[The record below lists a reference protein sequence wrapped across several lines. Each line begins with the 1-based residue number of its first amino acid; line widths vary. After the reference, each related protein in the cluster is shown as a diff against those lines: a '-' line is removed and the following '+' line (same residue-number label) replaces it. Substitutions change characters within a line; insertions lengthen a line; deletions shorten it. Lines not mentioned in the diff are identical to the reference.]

1 MAIIAAST
9 TALALLDAGD
19 RPMPVHSIYPA
30 SVNLSCGAHLINASS
45 QRGGVSSLC
54 MTTTDVDLLR
64 EQPVWG
70 WTGDAL
76 VGADGQEVIPMQKG
90 AARYP
95 TSAPP
100 PPLLSPVTPIRLR
113 RARARTGRPSWFD
126 AGPGRDIGLPRL
138 RDAIRALVRREPD
151 AVRRVSGVIGL
162 GTGLTPSADDALV
175 GALCLLWA
183 DDGVPSTDLRG
194 RLTGWLDADG
204 AAATTDVSLSY
215 LRLAID
221 GAFSSPIAHVVGN
234 LGTTTPQASLDHSV
248 RALSALGAG
257 SGMDTA
263 LGIQFACELITR
275 PNDNPSRSGQTQAS
289 R

>member
-1 MAIIAAST
+1 MAITAAST
-9 TALALLDAGD
+9 TALALLDAG
-19 RPMPVHSIYPA
+19 HSIYPA
-30 SVNLSCGAHLINASS
+30 SVNLRCGAHLINASS
-45 QRGGVSSLC
+45 HRRGGVSSLC
-54 MTTTDVDLLR
+54 MTTTEVDLLR

-76 VGADGQEVIPMQKG
+76 VGADGQVAIPMQEG

-100 PPLLSPVTPIRLR
+100 PPLLSPLTLARLR
-113 RARARTGRPSWFD
+113 RARARAGRLSWFD

-151 AVRRVSGVIGL
+151 AVRRVSGVVGL
-162 GTGLTPSADDALV
+162 GAGLTPSADDALV

-183 DDGVPSTDLRG
+183 GNSAPSASWRR
-194 RLTGWLDADG
+194 RLTGWLDAEG
-204 AAATTDVSLSY
+204 AAATTDVSMSY

-221 GAFSSPIAHVVGN
+221 GAFSAPIAHVVGH
-234 LGTTTPQASLDHSV
+234 LAATTPQASLDQSV

-263 LGIQFACELITR
+263 LGIQLACELITR
-275 PNDNPSRSGQTQAS
+275 PNDSPPRSGQTQAS
-289 R
+289 P